1 MPVRGRKFS
10 ENPAAAQERTW
21 AIQKLLYKFPY
32 GKATFNRKKGKV
44 GECVGLSRG
53 EKFICLLA
61 LCFVLATAAA
71 GALRGRHGPGEL
83 EREAAPLPSVSA
95 GMESPWRDGRLRL
108 NAAAAAD
115 LDELPGIGPVL
126 AERIVALREAR
137 GGFSDVSEL
146 LDVDGIGAATLEEI
160 LPYLIVEDDYADI
173 GSG

>member
-1 MPVRGRKFS
+1 
-10 ENPAAAQERTW
+10 
-21 AIQKLLYKFPY
+21 
-32 GKATFNRKKGKV
+32 
-44 GECVGLSRG
+44 
-53 EKFICLLA
+53 
-61 LCFVLATAAA
+61 
-71 GALRGRHGPGEL
+71 
-83 EREAAPLPSVSA
+83 
-95 GMESPWRDGRLRL
+95 MESPWRDGRLRL
-108 NAAAAAD
+108 NDAAAAD